1 MSARP
6 FLIGIAGA
14 TCSGKTT
21 LARGLAEQLAA
32 NTSPAARV
40 TLVSLD
46 WYYRDLSHLEMA
58 ERIEWNFDSPEAL
71 DHELLTRQLS
81 QLAHGQAVDAPQYDF
96 ARHTRRKET
105 VHIAPGRFL
114 IIEGLFALY
123 WQALRDLMHLKVF
136 VDADD
141 TVCLARR
148 LTRDVRE
155 RGRTPQSVRA
165 QYTQSVRPMYQRYI
179 GPTREF
185 ADVQVS
191 GQASL
196 DHIACHLA
204 SHLRSVVPHSH

>member
-21 LARGLAEQLAA
+21 LAQCLAA
-32 NTSPAARV
+32 QLEAV

-58 ERIEWNFDSPEAL
+58 QRIQWNFDSPEAL

-81 QLAHGQAVDAPQYDF
+81 QLAQGQAVDAPQYDF
-96 ARHTRRKET
+96 AVHTRRKET

-123 WQALRDLMHLKVF
+123 WQPVRDLMHLKVF

-141 TVCLARR
+141 TACLARR

-155 RGRTPQSVRA
+155 RGRTPESVRA

-179 GPTREF
+179 EPTREF
-185 ADVQVS
+185 ADLEVS
-191 GQASL
+191 GQASPERT
-196 DHIACHLA
+196 AARLA
-204 SHLRSVVPHSH
+204 SRIRTMTPHSR